1 MNANKLQEIREKLNR
16 MIENS
21 SDADEILQVSMELD
35 ELIGNYMERQNT
47 KKNCE
52 NETKNVAKK

>member
-16 MIENS
+16 MIENG

-35 ELIGNYMERQNT
+35 EIIENYMERQNT

-52 NETKNVAKK
+52 NETKNVAKQ